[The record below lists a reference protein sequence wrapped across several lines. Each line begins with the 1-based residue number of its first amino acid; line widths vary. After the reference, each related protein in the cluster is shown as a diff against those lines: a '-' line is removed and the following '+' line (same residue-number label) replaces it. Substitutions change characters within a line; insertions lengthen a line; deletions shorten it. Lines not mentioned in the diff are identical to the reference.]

1 MNNMTSIAES
11 IILNPA
17 PAREQTASLELEEA
31 VRQHARLAYQVAY
44 SALRNHHDAED
55 ATQETFLR
63 LLRYRGRMEKA
74 RNPRAFIARVAW
86 RVALD
91 RLRKRKRAAEI
102 PLEDTA
108 APVWEMRA
116 RGRSPETMAAAA
128 EMQTLLERLVNTLPR
143 KLREPFALSTVEE
156 MKTAEIAAVLG
167 IPGASVRTRLF
178 RARRL
183 LQEKLTSLL
192 VTPAGG
198 TR

>member
-1 MNNMTSIAES
+1 
-11 IILNPA
+11 
-17 PAREQTASLELEEA
+17 LEDA
-31 VRQHARLAYQVAY
+31 VRQYARLAYQVAY

-63 LLRYRGRMEKA
+63 LLRYRGRLEKA

-91 RLRKRKRAAEI
+91 QLRKRKRAAET

-108 APVWEMRA
+108 IPVREMRA
-116 RGRSPETMAAAA
+116 RGRSPEAIAAAN
-128 EMQTLLERLVNTLPR
+128 EMQTLLERLVSTLPR
-143 KLREPFALSTVEE
+143 KLREPLALSTVEE

-167 IPGASVRTRLF
+167 IPDASVRTRLF

-192 VTPAGG
+192 EAAAGG
-198 TR
+198 MR